1 MLVQYQSS
9 TADKQKKIYNALVEA
24 HGLEGLTIA
33 LINAHSGGT
42 GGDGSTIAST
52 NALVVELANLKTEY
66 GL

>member
-33 LINAHSGGT
+33 LINSHSGGT
-42 GGDGSTIAST
+42 GGDSNTIAST
-52 NALVVELANLKTEY
+52 NALVAELASLKTEY